1 MSVFKLFHRG
11 RFPKLP
17 TFRPLACRVPNHEGS
32 LTHHCEPAPACA
44 AWSLGALRWLASWP
58 EHPLRVVPSLLI
70 GGAQLI
76 EPTDGRKRTSATLDA
91 RFLVF
96 MFLFFSFPE
105 SNQAWY
111 QLSASRTC
119 RSSRLSE
126 PLEHLSALSSK
137 SAQSP
142 LAGCRCRTSASH
154 CRFVPGRLSLASGH
168 VGSLSPSRQAWLQG
182 IIPWPS
188 KLASSAC
195 VQMTTLMSKFPAR
208 SEVTLSVLGRAGGLV
223 ARASH
228 SLTRAARNRRLQT
241 LTMTMKLLI
250 TTTFHLV
257 IRQTLRSTWYR
268 LGKVNYT
275 EFRR

>member
-142 LAGCRCRTSASH
+142 LAGCHGGMSLQDLSIALQVRPWPPFACFRP
-154 CRFVPGRLSLASGH
+154 RGQPLSLPAS
-168 VGSLSPSRQAWLQG
+168 
-182 IIPWPS
+182 
-188 KLASSAC
+188 LA
-195 VQMTTLMSKFPAR
+195 T
-208 SEVTLSVLGRAGGLV
+208 GN
-223 ARASH
+223 H
-228 SLTRAARNRRLQT
+228 SLALKARFLC
-241 LTMTMKLLI
+241 
-250 TTTFHLV
+250 
-257 IRQTLRSTWYR
+257 LRPDDHAHVQISSQI
-268 LGKVNYT
+268 
-275 EFRR
+275 